1 MPTSHAAINPL
12 LISTL
17 TGQPLSSIP
26 EKPTASLLP
35 GVLTKLIAKHKKQI
49 NPHFGSNKQVLICG
63 HCGSKGH
70 YDLGFVA
77 FNLDRWQKDE
87 KDSAGQHTQ
96 RDIFDYVQ
104 TTGYFRC
111 KQCNRAGNWG
121 LKDPLFIDIY
131 RLGKAVIVEQ
141 LLCYFKRIFITSPY
155 LRGIRYEANPIAIT

>member
-12 LISTL
+12 FISTL
-17 TGQPLSSIP
+17 TGQPTSSIP

-35 GVLTKLIAKHKKQI
+35 GVLTKLIVKHKKQI
-49 NPHFGSNKQVLICG
+49 DPHFGSNKQVLI
-63 HCGSKGH
+63 
-70 YDLGFVA
+70 
-77 FNLDRWQKDE
+77 WQKDE

-121 LKDPLFIDIY
+121 LKDPLFGFSFLT
-131 RLGKAVIVEQ
+131 RL
-141 LLCYFKRIFITSPY
+141 
-155 LRGIRYEANPIAIT
+155 LRS